1 MIGSEVRD
9 ASNLYF
15 TATTT
20 TNKRSRDD
28 VGDFDLIILRI
39 IQDQNE
45 MILDRRVNILTSVI
59 LTRVII
65 F

>member
-9 ASNLYF
+9 ASNIYF
-15 TATTT
+15 PATTT

-39 IQDQNE
+39 IQDKNE
-45 MILDRRVNILTSVI
+45 LILDRRENSLTSVMYCSM
-59 LTRVII
+59 VS
-65 F
+65 